1 MNRLNPARERR
12 KSVAPLNGISLF
24 LGCTGT
30 TDVDRG
36 LHCVK
41 YDLHEGGHGPSGI
54 APRRHFGDIE
64 PL

>member
-1 MNRLNPARERR
+1 M
-12 KSVAPLNGISLF
+12 APLNGISLF
-24 LGCTGT
+24 LGCTRT